1 MTSAI
6 RTAFAVGPDIAAAVG
21 VCRDGLAMAQP
32 DLLLAFIGG
41 RHDRQAA
48 LEALRAA
55 FGSVPLAGGSAAG
68 VIAAQASG
76 YSGFEIGLVGF
87 AGAEVTPQLV
97 TAYGLQDDE
106 IAAGERLG
114 RAVRAQAAADAVVLV
129 LFDNVKSAPPPELHP
144 ASWIMDGF
152 RAGLGVSSTH
162 VIGGGLLT
170 DINLSDGWMF
180 DGAGIAKHAASAL
193 IFPPSL
199 KAASAILHGCRPVSS
214 FLTITRV
221 EGAEV
226 FELDGEPALTAI
238 ERRLGLALGS
248 TSGRELSLVATLGQ
262 NRGDP
267 FAPFDER
274 NYVNRLILTAN
285 PEHGSV
291 TLFEPDFVAGTRV
304 QIMSRDNILM
314 LESVEQG
321 IARLKR
327 DLAGAACALGL
338 YIDCAGRASV
348 VTGAL
353 AEEAELVAATL
364 APAFPFLGFYSG
376 VEIAPFESAE
386 SHPLDW
392 TGVLTVLHR
401 AA

>member
-1 MTSAI
+1 MSGAI
-6 RTAFAVGPDIAAAVG
+6 RTAFAAGPDIAAAVG
-21 VCRDGLAMAQP
+21 ECRDRLAMAPP

-41 RHDRQAA
+41 RHDRHAA
-48 LEALRAA
+48 LAALRAG
-55 FGSVPLAGGSAAG
+55 FGDVPLAGGSAAG
-68 VIAAQASG
+68 VIAAEASG

-87 AGAEVTPQLV
+87 AGAAVTPRLV
-97 TAYGLQDDE
+97 TAHGLQEDE
-106 IAAGERLG
+106 IAAGARLG
-114 RAVRAQAAADAVVLV
+114 RAVRDEAAEDAVVLL
-129 LFDNVKSAPPPELHP
+129 LFDSVKSAPPPELHP
-144 ASWIMDGF
+144 AGWIMDGF
-152 RAGLGVSSTH
+152 RAGLGASRVH

-193 IFPPSL
+193 IFPAGL
-199 KAASAILHGCRPVSS
+199 QAASAILHGCRPVSS

-226 FELDGEPALTAI
+226 FELDGEPALTVI

-267 FAPFDER
+267 FAPFDEK

-285 PEHGSV
+285 PEQGSV

-314 LESVEQG
+314 LDSVEQG

-327 DLAGAACALGL
+327 DLAGAACELGL

-348 VTGAL
+348 VTGA
-353 AEEAELVAATL
+353 ATEEADLVAATL

-376 VEIAPFESAE
+376 VEIAPFEGAE

-401 AA
+401 TA